1 MSVRVKIDGV
11 GVVEFD
17 DKFKDLSRSEQQ
29 KLVNQ
34 IAQSRGGAGS
44 LKATNTGDT
53 GGDTDAM
60 DIARAAMQGVMFG
73 FSDEGYGLFRGIY
86 DAATEGK
93 PFKEAY
99 TQARDEVRKNLD
111 IS

>member
-34 IAQSRGGAGS
+34 IAQSRGGAAAPESRPPPRRRPPPERGGRTGS
-44 LKATNTGDT
+44 APRS
-53 GGDTDAM
+53 
-60 DIARAAMQGVMFG
+60 ARWA
-73 FSDEGYGLFRGIY
+73 
-86 DAATEGK
+86 
-93 PFKEAY
+93 PP
-99 TQARDEVRKNLD
+99 
-111 IS
+111 